1 MEAIA
6 VAMTL
11 VLLPQEDKGQEE
23 DKSTQGDEKDKGQ
36 GHLCHVLGLHPD
48 QGLDQGQDTG
58 KVDMMVRY
66 RLLCVFCCA
75 LYMFCLIEVMV
86 EGKKNT
92 TCCLNSYLKG
102 YKN

>member
-36 GHLCHVLGLHPD
+36 GHL
-48 QGLDQGQDTG
+48 
-58 KVDMMVRY
+58 
-66 RLLCVFCCA
+66 
-75 LYMFCLIEVMV
+75 
-86 EGKKNT
+86 
-92 TCCLNSYLKG
+92 
-102 YKN
+102 

>member
-23 DKSTQGDEKDKGQ
+23 DKSTQGEEKDKGQ

-66 RLLCVFCCA
+66 RLLCFFA
-75 LYMFCLIEVMV
+75 AH
-86 EGKKNT
+86 
-92 TCCLNSYLKG
+92 YLCFV
-102 YKN
+102 